1 MPTQEFY
8 QQRAN
13 QFAQQREHVEKVIK
27 QLAWSRVALMAI
39 VGVLIYLGV
48 SDSIFFALIP
58 VPLGIFIFLINKQTA
73 QEERKKLLSYLE
85 ELNLSEVKGLG
96 FEPTDFSDG
105 IRFADP
111 HHPYSHDLDLF
122 GNGSLF
128 QYINRCGTELGED
141 RLANDLKALNYS
153 CEELVERQAAVREL
167 GSQLEFRQHAWA
179 LGRQIREFEF
189 DQTYLRIWLLEKP
202 FLYGKKGYTI
212 LRWVLP
218 AIVLMIA
225 GLTIYD
231 VSYFPLLFVAVTI
244 QTAIAGIH
252 ARKIGDLQRGLS
264 KGKEALANY
273 ARIFELLTQQ
283 KYEMALMKKHFQ
295 TAHEAFEKVAQFSKL
310 VNALESRMNPIA
322 MMFGNGLFLYDFHAV
337 SRVEAWREENA
348 QQLPGWL
355 ESLAEWDALISLA
368 TFHYNNPSYSFAA
381 YSEGNQLQGKS
392 IGHPLISDKER
403 VTNDFEIGN
412 PVTVWLITGANMAGK
427 STFLRTLGVN
437 YLLGGIG
444 APVCANSWTMP
455 LIALRTGM
463 RTSDSLQDH
472 QSYFYAEL
480 HRLQSIMQELR
491 AGKPMVI
498 LLDEILKGTNST
510 DKQAGSRELIKQ
522 LKDLQALVVLATHDI
537 ALGDL
542 EEQHPI
548 QIANACFEG
557 KIENDQLTFD
567 YTLHSGVAQKAN
579 ATFLMRKMGIIPNK

>member
-13 QFAQQREHVEKVIK
+13 QFAQQREHVEKVIR

-522 LKDLQALVVLATHDI
+522 LKDLLALVVLATHDI

-542 EEQHPI
+542 EEQHPN

>member
-8 QQRAN
+8 RQRAH

-39 VGVLIYLGV
+39 VGWLIYAGF

-58 VPLGIFIFLINKQTA
+58 VPLAIFIFLINKQTA
-73 QEERKKLLSYLE
+73 REERKKLLSYLE
-85 ELNLSEVKGLG
+85 ELNYSEAKGLG
-96 FEPTDFSDG
+96 FEPTCFSDG

-141 RLANDLKALNYS
+141 RLARDLKALNYS
-153 CEELVERQAAVREL
+153 REGLMERQDAVREL
-167 GSQLEFRQHAWA
+167 GSQVEFRQHVWA
-179 LGRQIREFEF
+179 LGRQIREFTF
-189 DQTYLRIWLLEKP
+189 DQTFLRIWLSEKP
-202 FLYGKKGYTI
+202 FLYGKRDYTI
-212 LRWVLP
+212 LRWTLP
-218 AIVLMIA
+218 AIAIIIA
-225 GLTIYD
+225 ALTIYD
-231 VSYFPLLFVAVTI
+231 LSYFPMLFIVMTMQI
-244 QTAIAGIH
+244 SIAGIH
-252 ARKIGDLQRGLS
+252 AKKIGDLQRGLS
-264 KGKEALANY
+264 KGKDALGNY

-283 KYEMALMKKHFQ
+283 KYESALMKKHFQ

-322 MMFGNGLFLYDFHAV
+322 MMFGNGLFLYDLHAV
-337 SRVEAWREENA
+337 SRVEAWREANA

-368 TFHYNNPSYSFAA
+368 TLHFNNPSYAFAE
-381 YSEGNQLQGKS
+381 YSEKNQLQGKS

-403 VTNDFEIGN
+403 ITNDFEIGN
-412 PVTVWLITGANMAGK
+412 PATVWLITGANMAGK

-437 YLLGGIG
+437 FILGGVG
-444 APVCANSWTMP
+444 APVCASNWTMP

-491 AGKPMVI
+491 GGKPMVI

-542 EEQHPI
+542 EEQYPK

-567 YTLHSGVAQKAN
+567 YTLHPGVAQKAN
-579 ATFLMRKMGIIPNK
+579 ATFLMRKMGIIPKG

>member
-1 MPTQEFY
+1 MSTQEFY
-8 QQRAN
+8 QQRAH
-13 QFAQQREHVEKVIK
+13 QFAQQRGHVEKVIK
-27 QLAWSRVALMAI
+27 QLAWSRVVLMAI
-39 VGVLIYLGV
+39 VGFLIYVGF

-58 VPLGIFIFLINKQTA
+58 LPLGIFIFLINKQTA
-73 QEERKKLLSYLE
+73 REEQKKLLSYLE
-85 ELNLSEVKGLG
+85 ELNESEAKGLV
-96 FEPTDFSDG
+96 FETTDFSDG
-105 IRFADP
+105 TRFSDP

-141 RLANDLKALNYS
+141 RLARDLKALNYS
-153 CEELVERQAAVREL
+153 REELVERQAAVREL
-167 GSQLEFRQHAWA
+167 GTQLEFRQHVWA
-179 LGRQIREFEF
+179 LGRQLREFTF
-189 DQTYLRIWLLEKP
+189 DQTFLRIWLSGKP
-202 FLYGKKGYTI
+202 FIYGKTVYTI

-218 AIVLMIA
+218 VITLLIA
-225 GLTIYD
+225 GLAIYD
-231 VSYFPLLFVAVTI
+231 VSYFTLLFVAMTI
-244 QTAIAGIH
+244 QIAIAGIH
-252 ARKIGDLQRGLS
+252 AKKIGELQRGLS
-264 KGKEALANY
+264 KGKDSLANY
-273 ARIFELLTQQ
+273 ARIFELLTKQ
-283 KYEMALMKKHFQ
+283 KYETALMKKHFQ
-295 TAHEAFEKVAQFSKL
+295 IAHEAFEKVAQFSKL

-337 SRVEAWREENA
+337 SRVEAWREANA
-348 QQLPGWL
+348 KQLPGWL

-368 TFHYNNPSYSFAA
+368 TIHYNNPLYTFAE
-381 YSEGNQLQGKS
+381 YSESNQIKGKA

-403 VTNDFEIGN
+403 ITNDFEIGN
-412 PVTVWLITGANMAGK
+412 PATVWLITGANMAGK

-437 YLLGGIG
+437 FVLGGVG
-444 APVCANSWTMP
+444 APVCASNWTMP
-455 LIALRTGM
+455 LIVLRTGM

-491 AGKPMVI
+491 AGNPMVI

-542 EEQHPI
+542 EGQHPT

-567 YTLHSGVAQKAN
+567 YTLHRGVAQKAN
-579 ATFLMRKMGIIPNK
+579 ATFLMRKMGIIP

>member
-8 QQRAN
+8 QQRAH

-27 QLAWSRVALMAI
+27 QLAWSRVVLMAI
-39 VGVLIYLGV
+39 VGFLIYVGF

-58 VPLGIFIFLINKQTA
+58 LPVGIFIFLINKQTA
-73 QEERKKLLSYLE
+73 REEQKKLLSYLE
-85 ELNLSEVKGLG
+85 ELNESEAKGLV
-96 FEPTDFSDG
+96 FETTDFSDG
-105 IRFADP
+105 TRFSDP

-141 RLANDLKALNYS
+141 RLARDLKALNYS
-153 CEELVERQAAVREL
+153 REELVERQAAVREL
-167 GSQLEFRQHAWA
+167 GTQLEFRQHVWA
-179 LGRQIREFEF
+179 LGRQLREFTF
-189 DQTYLRIWLLEKP
+189 DQTFLRIWLSEKP
-202 FLYGKKGYTI
+202 FIYGKTVYTI

-218 AIVLMIA
+218 VITLLIA

-231 VSYFPLLFVAVTI
+231 VSYFLLNFAAMII
-244 QTAIAGIH
+244 QIVITRIH
-252 ARKIGDLQRGLS
+252 AKKIGNLQRGLS
-264 KGKEALANY
+264 KGKDALGNY
-273 ARIFELLTQQ
+273 SRIFELLTKQ
-283 KYEMALMKKHFQ
+283 KCETPLMKKHLQ
-295 TAHEAFEKVAQFSKL
+295 TANEAFEKVAQFSKL

-337 SRVEAWREENA
+337 SRVEAWREANA
-348 QQLPGWL
+348 KQLPGWL

-368 TFHYNNPSYSFAA
+368 TIHYNNPLYTFAE
-381 YSEGNQLQGKS
+381 YSESNRIKGKA

-403 VTNDFEIGN
+403 ITNDFEIGN
-412 PVTVWLITGANMAGK
+412 PATVWLITGANMAGK

-437 YLLGGIG
+437 YVLGGVG
-444 APVCANSWTMP
+444 APVCASNWTMP
-455 LIALRTGM
+455 LIVLRTGM

-480 HRLQSIMQELR
+480 HRLQSIMEELR
-491 AGKPMVI
+491 TGKPMVI

-542 EEQHPI
+542 EGQNPT

-567 YTLHSGVAQKAN
+567 YTLHRGVAQKAN
-579 ATFLMRKMGIIPNK
+579 ATFLMRKMGIIP

>member
-8 QQRAN
+8 QQRAH

-27 QLAWSRVALMAI
+27 QLAWSRVALIAI
-39 VGVLIYLGV
+39 VGVLIYLGF

-73 QEERKKLLSYLE
+73 QGEQKKLLSYLE
-85 ELNLSEVKGLG
+85 ELNQSEAKGLG
-96 FEPTDFSDG
+96 FETSDFSDG
-105 IRFADP
+105 IRYADP
-111 HHPYSHDLDLF
+111 NHPYSHDLDLF

-128 QYINRCGTELGED
+128 QYINRCGTELGEN
-141 RLANDLKALNYS
+141 RLARDLKALNYS
-153 CEELVERQAAVREL
+153 REELAERQAAVREL
-167 GSQLEFRQHAWA
+167 GFQLEFRQHVWA
-179 LGRQIREFEF
+179 LGRQIREFKF
-189 DQTYLRIWLLEKP
+189 DQTFLRIWLLEKP
-202 FLYGKKGYTI
+202 FLYGKQGYTI

-225 GLTIYD
+225 CLTIYD
-231 VSYFPLLFVAVTI
+231 VNYFPILFVAMTVQI
-244 QTAIAGIH
+244 AIAGIH
-252 ARKIGDLQRGLS
+252 AKKIGDLQRGLS

-283 KYEMALMKKHFQ
+283 KYETPLMKKHFQ
-295 TAHEAFEKVAQFSKL
+295 TAHEAFERVAQFSKL

-322 MMFGNGLFLYDFHAV
+322 MMFGNGLFLYDLHAV
-337 SRVEAWREENA
+337 SRVEAWREANA

-368 TFHYNNPSYSFAA
+368 TLHYNNPSYAFAE

-403 VTNDFEIGN
+403 VTNNFEIGN
-412 PVTVWLITGANMAGK
+412 PATVWLITGANMAGK

-437 YLLGGIG
+437 FVLGGVG
-444 APVCANSWTMP
+444 APVCASNWTMP
-455 LIALRTGM
+455 LIALRSGM

-542 EEQHPI
+542 EQQHPT

-579 ATFLMRKMGIIPNK
+579 ATFLMRKMGIIP

>member
-1 MPTQEFY
+1 MPSQEFY
-8 QQRAN
+8 QQRAQ
-13 QFAQQREHVEKVIK
+13 QFAQQREHAEKIIK
-27 QLAWSRVALMAI
+27 QYAWSRVALMAI
-39 VGVLIYLGV
+39 IGLLVYLGFT
-48 SDSIFFALIP
+48 DSIFFAVIP
-58 VPLGIFIFLINKQTA
+58 VPLAVFIFLINKQTA
-73 QEERKKLLSYLE
+73 KEERKKLLSYLE
-85 ELNLSEVKGLG
+85 ELNRSEANGII
-96 FEPTDFSDG
+96 FQPTDFSDG
-105 IRFADP
+105 ARFSDP

-122 GNGSLF
+122 GEGSLF
-128 QYINRCGTELGED
+128 QCTNRCGTELGEA
-141 RLANDLKALNYS
+141 RLARDLKALNYS
-153 CEELVERQAAVREL
+153 REELLERQAAVQEL
-167 GSQLEFRQHAWA
+167 GAQLEFRQHVWA
-179 LGRQIREFEF
+179 LGRQIREFTF
-189 DQTYLRIWLLEKP
+189 DQIFLRIWLSEKP
-202 FLYGKKGYTI
+202 FIYGKRGFTI

-218 AIVLMIA
+218 AITLMIV

-231 VSYFPLLFVAVTI
+231 VNYFPLLFAAMTI
-244 QTAIAGIH
+244 QIAVAGIQ
-252 ARKIGDLQRGLS
+252 ARKISDLQRGLS
-264 KGKEALANY
+264 KGKDALGNY

-283 KYEMALMKKHFQ
+283 KYETPLMKKHLQ

-337 SRVEAWREENA
+337 SKVEAWRETNA
-348 QQLPGWL
+348 QQLPDWL

-368 TFHYNNPSYSFAA
+368 TLHYNNPSYTFAE
-381 YSEGNQLQGKS
+381 YNNNNQLSGKS

-403 VTNDFEIGN
+403 VTNDFEIGH
-412 PVTVWLITGANMAGK
+412 PATVWLITGANMAGK

-437 YLLGGIG
+437 FVLGSIG
-444 APVCANSWTMP
+444 APVCASAWTMP
-455 LIALRTGM
+455 LITLRSGM

-491 AGKPMVI
+491 AGIPMII

-522 LKDLQALVVLATHDI
+522 LKELNALVILATHDI

-542 EEQHPI
+542 ESQYPN

-567 YTLHSGVAQKAN
+567 YTLHAGVAQKAN
-579 ATFLMRKMGIIPNK
+579 ATFLMQKMGIIP